1 MSTARARER
10 IQPPPA
16 RGAGHALGPA
26 RGANRQARTGREARA
41 ASRQARAARE
51 ARAASRQARAAREAR
66 AAGRQARTAGAAR
79 AAGRQARSGREAGAA
94 GRQARSG
101 REARTSSRARRPLE
115 GKVAMVTGAGRSAA
129 AVAAALAED
138 GASVVLGAPDPL
150 AIGRVARQIETGG
163 GRAIAIVTDL
173 GDPRA
178 VARLAD
184 EALRV
189 FGRLD
194 LAVNGPGRARGL
206 DDLAEPD
213 CRAVYFAVRHQLPAI
228 AASGGGAIV
237 NVALGPL
244 GWSDDA
250 RCVVGLTRATA
261 LEQRGGVRVNALA
274 RAPGKRGFAAAARW
288 LCSDAARHLNGAVV
302 TGPAKEDEGEA
313 RPPLDG
319 APSPAAA

>member
-1 MSTARARER
+1 
-10 IQPPPA
+10 
-16 RGAGHALGPA
+16 
-26 RGANRQARTGREARA
+26 
-41 ASRQARAARE
+41 
-51 ARAASRQARAAREAR
+51 
-66 AAGRQARTAGAAR
+66 
-79 AAGRQARSGREAGAA
+79 
-94 GRQARSG
+94 
-101 REARTSSRARRPLE
+101 
-115 GKVAMVTGAGRSAA
+115 MVTGAGRSAA

-138 GASVVLGAPDPL
+138 GASVVLGAPDQL
-150 AIGRVARQIETGG
+150 AIGRVARQIEGRG
-163 GRAIAIVTDL
+163 GRAIAIATDL
-173 GDPRA
+173 GDPQA
-178 VARLAD
+178 LARLAH

-237 NVALGPL
+237 NVAVGPL

-261 LEQRGGVRVNALA
+261 LEQRGNVRVNALA
-274 RAPGKRGFAAAARW
+274 RAPGSAGFAADVCW
-288 LCSDAARHLNGAVV
+288 LCSDAASALNGAVV
-302 TGPAKEDEGEA
+302 TGPARVAD
-313 RPPLDG
+313 DG

>member
-1 MSTARARER
+1 MTTAPSRGR
-10 IQPPPA
+10 IQPRPA
-16 RGAGHALGPA
+16 RGAGRSP
-26 RGANRQARTGREARA
+26 RTD
-41 ASRQARAARE
+41 
-51 ARAASRQARAAREAR
+51 R
-66 AAGRQARTAGAAR
+66 AAGRR
-79 AAGRQARSGREAGAA
+79 
-94 GRQARSG
+94 ARSG
-101 REARTSSRARRPLE
+101 REARPSSRPGRALE
-115 GKVAMVTGAGRSAA
+115 GRVAMVTGAGRSAA
-129 AVAAALAED
+129 AVASALAEN
-138 GASVVLGAPDPL
+138 GASVVLGAPDQL
-150 AIGRVARQIETGG
+150 AIARVARQIEGSG
-163 GRAIAIVTDL
+163 GRAIAIATDL
-173 GDPRA
+173 GDPQA

-261 LEQRGGVRVNALA
+261 LEQDGDVRVNALA
-274 RAPGKRGFAAAARW
+274 RAPGSAGFAATACW
-288 LCSDAARHLNGAVV
+288 LCSDAAQHLNGAVV
-302 TGPAKEDEGEA
+302 TGPPQDEEG
-313 RPPLDG
+313 G

>member
-1 MSTARARER
+1 MTTAPPRGRM
-10 IQPPPA
+10 QPRPA
-16 RGAGHALGPA
+16 RGAGRSLRPD
-26 RGANRQARTGREARA
+26 
-41 ASRQARAARE
+41 
-51 ARAASRQARAAREAR
+51 R
-66 AAGRQARTAGAAR
+66 AAGRQ
-79 AAGRQARSGREAGAA
+79 GRSN
-94 GRQARSG
+94 
-101 REARTSSRARRPLE
+101 REARPSSRPRRALD
-115 GKVAMVTGAGRSAA
+115 GRVAMVTGAGRSAA
-129 AVAAALAED
+129 AVAAALAEN
-138 GASVVLGAPDPL
+138 GASVVLGASDQL
-150 AIGRVARQIETGG
+150 AIARVARQIEGSG
-163 GRAIAIVTDL
+163 GRAIAIATDL
-173 GDPRA
+173 GDPQA

-228 AASGGGAIV
+228 TASGGGAIV

-261 LEQRGGVRVNALA
+261 LEQSGNVRVNALA
-274 RAPGKRGFAAAARW
+274 RAPGSAGFAAAACW
-288 LCSDAARHLNGAVV
+288 LCSDAAQHLNGAVV
-302 TGPAKEDEGEA
+302 TGPVQEAEDGGLPPGE
-313 RPPLDG
+313 G

>member
-1 MSTARARER
+1 MTTAPPRGR
-10 IQPPPA
+10 IQPRPA
-16 RGAGHALGPA
+16 RGAGRSP
-26 RGANRQARTGREARA
+26 RTD
-41 ASRQARAARE
+41 
-51 ARAASRQARAAREAR
+51 R
-66 AAGRQARTAGAAR
+66 AAGRR
-79 AAGRQARSGREAGAA
+79 
-94 GRQARSG
+94 ARSG
-101 REARTSSRARRPLE
+101 REARPSSRPGRALE
-115 GKVAMVTGAGRSAA
+115 GRVAMVTGAGRSAA
-129 AVAAALAED
+129 AVASALAEN
-138 GASVVLGAPDPL
+138 GASVVLGAPDQL
-150 AIGRVARQIETGG
+150 AIARVARQIEGSG
-163 GRAIAIVTDL
+163 GRAIAIATDL
-173 GDPRA
+173 GDPQA

-213 CRAVYFAVRHQLPAI
+213 CRAVYFAVRRQLPAI

-261 LEQRGGVRVNALA
+261 LEQDGDVRVNALA
-274 RAPGKRGFAAAARW
+274 RAPGSAGFAATACW
-288 LCSDAARHLNGAVV
+288 LCSDAAQHLNGAVV
-302 TGPAKEDEGEA
+302 TGAPQDEEGGA
-313 RPPLDG
+313 PSPGDG

>member
-1 MSTARARER
+1 MTTAPPRGR
-10 IQPPPA
+10 IQPRPA
-16 RGAGHALGPA
+16 RGAGRSP
-26 RGANRQARTGREARA
+26 RTD
-41 ASRQARAARE
+41 
-51 ARAASRQARAAREAR
+51 R
-66 AAGRQARTAGAAR
+66 AAGRR
-79 AAGRQARSGREAGAA
+79 
-94 GRQARSG
+94 ARSG
-101 REARTSSRARRPLE
+101 REARPSSQPGRALE
-115 GKVAMVTGAGRSAA
+115 GRVAMVTGAGRSAA
-129 AVAAALAED
+129 AVASALAEN
-138 GASVVLGAPDPL
+138 GASVVLGAPDQL
-150 AIGRVARQIETGG
+150 AIARVARQIEGSG
-163 GRAIAIVTDL
+163 GRAIAIATDL
-173 GDPRA
+173 GDPQA

-261 LEQRGGVRVNALA
+261 LEQDGDVRVNALA
-274 RAPGKRGFAAAARW
+274 RAPGSAGFAATACW
-288 LCSDAARHLNGAVV
+288 LCSDAAQHLNGAVV
-302 TGPAKEDEGEA
+302 TGPPQDEEG
-313 RPPLDG
+313 G

>member
-1 MSTARARER
+1 MTTAPARER

-16 RGAGHALGPA
+16 RGAGRALGPA
-26 RGANRQARTGREARA
+26 D
-41 ASRQARAARE
+41 
-51 ARAASRQARAAREAR
+51 
-66 AAGRQARTAGAAR
+66 
-79 AAGRQARSGREAGAA
+79 AA

-101 REARTSSRARRPLE
+101 REARTAGRQVRFAGPAHAAGRQARSAGPAHAAGNQARSGREARASSLARRPLE

-138 GASVVLGAPDPL
+138 GASLVLGAPDKL
-150 AIGRVARQIETGG
+150 AIGRVARQIETSG
-163 GRAIAIVTDL
+163 GRAIAIVIDL
-173 GDPRA
+173 GDPRG
-178 VARLAD
+178 VARLVD

-194 LAVNGPGRARGL
+194 LAVNGPGRPRGL

-213 CRAVYFAVRHQLPAI
+213 CRAVYFAVRRQLPAI

-274 RAPGKRGFAAAARW
+274 RAPGSRGFAAAARW

-302 TGPAKEDEGEA
+302 TGPAQEEEDGA
-313 RPPLDG
+313 RPPQDG

>member
-1 MSTARARER
+1 MTTAPPPGR
-10 IQPPPA
+10 IQP
-16 RGAGHALGPA
+16 R
-26 RGANRQARTGREARA
+26 RQARPD
-41 ASRQARAARE
+41 RAARP
-51 ARAASRQARAAREAR
+51 
-66 AAGRQARTAGAAR
+66 
-79 AAGRQARSGREAGAA
+79 
-94 GRQARSG
+94 
-101 REARTSSRARRPLE
+101 SSPARRALD
-115 GKVAMVTGAGRSAA
+115 GSVAMVTGAGRSTA

-138 GASVVLGAPDPL
+138 GASVVLGAADQL
-150 AIGRVARQIETGG
+150 AIGRVARQIEGRG
-163 GRAIAIVTDL
+163 GRAIAIATDL

-184 EALRV
+184 ETLRV

-250 RCVVGLTRATA
+250 RSVVGLTRATA

-274 RAPGKRGFAAAARW
+274 RAPGSRGFAAAACW

-302 TGPAKEDEGEA
+302 TGPPQEA
-313 RPPLDG
+313 AGGAPPPQDG

>member
-1 MSTARARER
+1 MTTAPPRGR
-10 IQPPPA
+10 IQHRPA
-16 RGAGHALGPA
+16 RGAGRSLRPD
-26 RGANRQARTGREARA
+26 RA
-41 ASRQARAARE
+41 AARQGRSARE
-51 ARAASRQARAAREAR
+51 ARP
-66 AAGRQARTAGAAR
+66 
-79 AAGRQARSGREAGAA
+79 
-94 GRQARSG
+94 
-101 REARTSSRARRPLE
+101 SSRSRRTLD
-115 GKVAMVTGAGRSAA
+115 GRVAMVTGAGRFAA
-129 AVAAALAED
+129 AVAAALAEN
-138 GASVVLGAPDPL
+138 GASVVLGAPDQL
-150 AIGRVARQIETGG
+150 AIARVARQIEGSG

-173 GDPRA
+173 GDPQA
-178 VARLAD
+178 VAGLAD

-261 LEQRGGVRVNALA
+261 LEQSGNVRVNALA
-274 RAPGKRGFAAAARW
+274 RAPGTAGFAAAACW
-288 LCSDAARHLNGAVV
+288 LCSDAAQHLNGAVV
-302 TGPAKEDEGEA
+302 TGPGQESEGGA
-313 RPPLDG
+313 LPPHDG